1 MRRKRY
7 PCILFVWLLLST
19 EFPFVAY
26 GQRAD
31 IHFVSWGGIGSIERV
46 EAAAK
51 IGIDA
56 HRLPIGWPDEMGN
69 YDFSN
74 FDKMIIALH
83 KAGIK
88 VIIHF
93 FNHGVP
99 SWFWQRHPDAKPRN
113 AVGESRD
120 SFASPW
126 NPFVLKQVKE
136 NMRKVLRHLKKTNL
150 LSLVDG
156 VEIGV
161 GMEGQLS
168 YEWDAFWAFDPYA
181 IKAYRAF
188 LKRYFHNDI
197 SKLNKEWSARYA
209 DFNQIYPPKEW
220 AYTKECFLFE
230 QFYRESIY
238 KVAEELSN
246 VVLEYFKPRIWYWMS
261 HFIKYPERY
270 YAARFPLY
278 YMRKLRALNR
288 ADAVQISV
296 VPGWQSREEVEK
308 LKEMGLAVIGE
319 IYITPTPQEQRE
331 HARLAWELGCDG
343 FFVGTLENL
352 FDEKGALTPTGKE
365 TEEIIKEWKN
375 GGVK

>member
-1 MRRKRY
+1 MFWVGLITVCLASFGGELSFSPPPVRAPSGLIAEAGANKVYLEWNPNLEKDLAGYRVYRRLDKEKTFHCLTAN
-7 PCILFVWLLLST
+7 PIKEN
-19 EFPFVAY
+19 EFTDKGLENGV
-26 GQRAD
+26 
-31 IHFVSWGGIGSIERV
+31 RV
-46 EAAAK
+46 EYAVTAVLK
-51 IGIDA
+51 NGK
-56 HRLPIGWPDEMGN
+56 ESE
-69 YDFSN
+69 FSN
-74 FDKMIIALH
+74 IAD
-83 KAGIK
+83 
-88 VIIHF
+88 VI
-93 FNHGVP
+93 V
-99 SWFWQRHPDAKPRN
+99 R
-113 AVGESRD
+113 
-120 SFASPW
+120 
-126 NPFVLKQVKE
+126 
-136 NMRKVLRHLKKTNL
+136 
-150 LSLVDG
+150 
-156 VEIGV
+156 
-161 GMEGQLS
+161 
-168 YEWDAFWAFDPYA
+168 A
-181 IKAYRAF
+181 IK
-188 LKRYFHNDI
+188 
-197 SKLNKEWSARYA
+197 
-209 DFNQIYPPKEW
+209 PPLINEGE
-220 AYTKECFLFE
+220 AL
-230 QFYRESIY
+230 
-238 KVAEELSN
+238 VEELSN